1 MVDKEKVDCYVRLLD
16 LYGKLLGKTEYEVAQ
31 AYLYYGLSVIE
42 IASQRGT
49 SRQAVAKQLDSAVR
63 KLEQIEEN
71 VGFLRFVDRIVN
83 ELPESEKQRVM
94 RILEEN

>member
-1 MVDKEKVDCYVRLLD
+1 MVDKEKVDRYVRLLD

-71 VGFLRFVDRIVN
+71 VGFLR
-83 ELPESEKQRVM
+83 L
-94 RILEEN
+94 

>member
-1 MVDKEKVDCYVRLLD
+1 MVDKGKVDRYVRLLD

-71 VGFLRFVDRIVN
+71 VGFLRFVDRIVD
-83 ELPESEKQRVM
+83 ELPESERQRVM

>member
-1 MVDKEKVDCYVRLLD
+1 
-16 LYGKLLGKTEYEVAQ
+16 
-31 AYLYYGLSVIE
+31 VIE

-71 VGFLRFVDRIVN
+71 VGFLRFVDH
-83 ELPESEKQRVM
+83 LVM
-94 RILEEN
+94 NYLSRKDKGL

>member
-1 MVDKEKVDCYVRLLD
+1 MVDKEKVDRYVRLLD

-71 VGFLRFVDRIVN
+71 VGFLRFVDHLVD
-83 ELPESEKQRVM
+83 ELPESERQRVM